1 MSLTGSHPAFSAHSV
16 VGFLRTPGTCKI
28 AGPKAYWTQSLGAYC
43 QVYVY
48 IGHSAV
54 TKSTSWTRI
63 HLNFAETQQG
73 LFSLKLPDIH
83 LYLINPQVYQMK
95 VLFGRSPSESQG
107 LLPFSSREVNLWVIE
122 PHALVTKRTG
132 NPVVS
137 V

>member
-83 LYLINPQVYQMK
+83 LSLINPLVCQMK
-95 VLFGRSPSESQG
+95 VLSDRFC
-107 LLPFSSREVNLWVIE
+107 L
-122 PHALVTKRTG
+122 
-132 NPVVS
+132 
-137 V
+137 